1 VQAEIELRK
10 MWFVVAVAEE
20 RNFSRAAS
28 RCNITQPALS
38 RRVQEVEEA
47 LGAKLFE
54 RQTRWV
60 RVTKAGK
67 LFVREARRTLE
78 QSRRTVSLVQA
89 FAKQQASPIVIGLSS
104 LSDLPR
110 LYILVER
117 AQRSTSAVTVS
128 VHTAY
133 TPQLISGLLR
143 GDVDLAVV
151 DLPKRVRG
159 VRFHP
164 IAAEPLVV
172 VIPEKLNLSKQSTV
186 QFAELKSAP
195 LVLLSPDIDPGRATI
210 DQALSSA
217 GARAFKVH
225 DAASIPEL
233 LDEVAVHGRLG
244 VLRQSAT
251 RFQRQGVVYKSLDDT
266 IRLGDALA
274 WRADDRRPALMSLR
288 DSFIAF
294 SRQP

>member
-1 VQAEIELRK
+1 VQAEIELRE
-10 MWFVVAVAEE
+10 MWFVVVVAEE
-20 RNFSRAAS
+20 RNFSRAAI

-38 RRVQEVEEA
+38 RRVHEVEEA

-54 RQTRWV
+54 RQTRCV
-60 RVTKAGK
+60 RVTKAGW

-89 FAKQQASPIVIGLSS
+89 FAKQQASPVVVGLSS

-128 VHTAY
+128 LRTAY
-133 TPQLISGLLR
+133 TPQLILGLLR
-143 GDVDLAVV
+143 GNVDLAVV
-151 DLPKRVRG
+151 DVPTRARCI
-159 VRFHP
+159 RFHP
-164 IAAEPLVV
+164 LAAEPLVV
-172 VIPEKLNLSKQSTV
+172 ALPEKVNLSKQSTV
-186 QFAELKSAP
+186 QFTELKSAP
-195 LVLLSPDIDPGRATI
+195 LVLLSHDIDPGRDTI

-217 GARAFKVH
+217 GVRAFKVY

-244 VLRQSAT
+244 VLRQSAI
-251 RFQRQGVVYKSLDDT
+251 RFQRQGVVYKSLAET
-266 IRLGDALA
+266 IRLGYALA
-274 WRADDRRPALMSLR
+274 WRADDRRSALMSLR

>member
-1 VQAEIELRK
+1 

-20 RNFSRAAS
+20 RNFSRAAI

-38 RRVQEVEEA
+38 RRVREVEEA
-47 LGAKLFE
+47 LGTKLFE
-54 RQTRWV
+54 RQTRCV
-60 RVTKAGK
+60 RVTKAGR

-104 LSDLPR
+104 LSDLPG

-117 AQRSTSAVTVS
+117 VQRSTSAVTV
-128 VHTAY
+128 TLQCAY

-151 DLPKRVRG
+151 DTPTRALGIRL
-159 VRFHP
+159 HLL
-164 IAAEPLVV
+164 AAEPLVA
-172 VIPEKLNLSKQSTV
+172 VIPEKLNLSQQSTT
-186 QFAELKSAP
+186 QFTQLKSAP
-195 LVLLSPDIDPGRATI
+195 LVLLSQDIDPGRAAI
-210 DQALSSA
+210 DQALSSV

-225 DAASIPEL
+225 DAGSIPEL
-233 LDEVAVHGRLG
+233 LDEAAVRGRLG

-251 RFQRQGVVYKSLDDT
+251 RFQRQGVVYKRFAET
-266 IRLGDALA
+266 IQLGYALA